1 MRGLHEEETPLVY
14 TTITRAK
21 EDSMKIAERMN
32 RLGTETAFEVLA
44 RAKALEARGRDII
57 HLQIGE
63 PDFDTPSNIVE
74 AGAQA
79 LHNGYTHYGPS
90 AGMPELRQAIATETA
105 RTRGIDVGADN
116 VVVTSGAK
124 PIMFYTMLALV
135 NEGDEVLYPNP
146 GFPIYESMINF
157 VGGVPVPI
165 KLLSD
170 RDFEIDVDEVAAS
183 ITPKTKL
190 MIVNSP
196 NNPCGSVVEK
206 ETLRKLAD
214 LAIEHDLW
222 VLTDEV
228 YIRLLFEGEF
238 SSIASFPG
246 MVERSIILDGFS
258 KTYAMTGWRIGY
270 GVMPEELVPHFTK
283 LNTNSVSHTASAIQM
298 AGIEAL
304 RGPQEKTYEFRDEF
318 KGRRDVFVNGLN
330 EIPGIR
336 CPMPKGAFYA
346 FPNIEGT
353 GITSRRFADELL
365 QDYGVASLAGESFGE
380 YGTGC
385 VRFSFANST
394 ENLKRALERIAE
406 FVDAKK

>member
-1 MRGLHEEETPLVY
+1 
-14 TTITRAK
+14 
-21 EDSMKIAERMN
+21 MKIADRMS

-44 RAKALEARGRDII
+44 KAKALEAQGRDII

-63 PDFDTPSNIVE
+63 PDFDTPPNIVE

-79 LHNGYTHYGPS
+79 LHSGFTHYGPS
-90 AGMPELRQAIATETA
+90 AGMPELRQAIASETA
-105 RTRGIDVGADN
+105 RTRDIEVSPEN

-135 NEGDEVLYPNP
+135 DEGDEVLYPNP

-157 VGGVPVPI
+157 VNGVPVPI
-165 KLLSD
+165 RLLSE

-206 ETLRKLAD
+206 ETLRQLSD
-214 LAIEHDLW
+214 LAIEHNLW

-228 YIRLLFEGEF
+228 YIRLLFDGEF

-246 MVERSIILDGFS
+246 MAERSIILDGFS

-270 GVMPEELVPHFTK
+270 GVMPEVLVPHFTK
-283 LNTNSVSHTASAIQM
+283 LNTNSVSHTASAIQV
-298 AGIEAL
+298 AGVEAL

-346 FPNIEGT
+346 FPNIDGT
-353 GITSRRFADELL
+353 GMTNRRFADDLL
-365 QDYGVASLAGESFGE
+365 QDYGVACLAGESFGE
-380 YGTGC
+380 YGNGC

-394 ENLKRALERIAE
+394 ENLQRALERIAE
-406 FVDAKK
+406 FVDTQN